1 MSRRFLLDTCIVID
15 ALRSGTHLPETV
27 EKSEAVYLSQIAI
40 GEFKAGLDNTRKG
53 RRDLEAFEAFLRLPN
68 VVEITLTPATT
79 DLYAK
84 VFRSLREAGRPIPG
98 NDIWLAAQALEHGA
112 VLVSR
117 DRHFDAVANLQT
129 MILED

>member
-1 MSRRFLLDTCIVID
+1 MNRRYLLDTNVLVD
-15 ALRSGTHLPETV
+15 AFKARLDIPTTIQR
-27 EKSEAVYLSQIAI
+27 SEAVFVSEIVL
-40 GEFKAGLDNTRKG
+40 GEFKAGLNNSASGRKQ
-53 RRDLEAFEAFLRLPN
+53 REALDAFLRLPN

-84 VFRSLREAGRPIPG
+84 VFRSLREAGRPIPV

-117 DRHFDAVANLQT
+117 DRHFEAVANLQT
-129 MILED
+129 LIED